1 VAEVEGKLNKWRQS
15 LKKLTLGG
23 GDDLAAIESNFS
35 EKEPNGESRRSKQ
48 ARVLPQIFF
57 NIIINEI
64 ILLLIII
71 KFFKF

>member
-35 EKEPNGESRRSKQ
+35 EKEPNGEINGDSRRSKQ
-48 ARVLPQIFF
+48 ARVLPQIF
-57 NIIINEI
+57 
-64 ILLLIII
+64 LI
-71 KFFKF
+71 